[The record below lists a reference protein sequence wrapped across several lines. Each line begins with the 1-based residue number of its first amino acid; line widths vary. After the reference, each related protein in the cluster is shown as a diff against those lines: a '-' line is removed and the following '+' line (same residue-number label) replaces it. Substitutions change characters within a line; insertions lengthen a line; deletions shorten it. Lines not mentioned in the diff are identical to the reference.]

1 MEATMQ
7 AIIPAAGLGTRL
19 APFSAAVAKELAP
32 IGVKPAIHW
41 TIAEAA
47 AAGVESAVV
56 VISPEKTSLRR
67 YLEGD
72 FPPAYRELEGVRAWM
87 ELLETVP
94 LTIALQPEPRGLGD
108 ALLRGWRAA
117 DEGDIFFLMYPDNIV
132 PDPGDLF
139 ARLSAAFLSCGL
151 TTVAGMPDRP
161 YIRGNHWIHCGEPF
175 GPGRRARRFSQ
186 RQDPP
191 PGADDTVLRAAG
203 RVLVTNEYFDILE
216 RLCSE
221 GVNGDL
227 DDIHAYQVLAERQ
240 RIIVVPTGQVIH
252 DAGCP
257 EGYQD
262 AWLAYIT
269 GELMA

>member
-1 MEATMQ
+1 MQ

-19 APFSAAVAKELAP
+19 APFSATAAKELAP
-32 IGVKPAIHW
+32 IGVKPTIHW
-41 TIAEAA
+41 TLAEAA
-47 AAGVESAVV
+47 AAGVESVVV
-56 VISPEKTSLRR
+56 VISPEKTALRR

-72 FPPAYRELEGVRAWM
+72 FPPAYRDLASVRAWL

-94 LTIALQPEPRGLGD
+94 VTIALQPEPRGLGD

-117 DEGDIFFLMYPDNIV
+117 DEGDIFYLMYPDNVV

-139 ARLSAAFLSCGL
+139 ARLSTAFLTSGL

-161 YIRGNHWIHCGEPF
+161 YIRGNHWIHCGESF
-175 GPGRRARRFSQ
+175 GTAHRARHFSQ
-186 RQDPP
+186 RHDPP
-191 PGADDTVLRAAG
+191 PGIDDTVLRAAG
-203 RVLVTNEYFDILE
+203 RVLVTNEYFDVLE
-216 RLCSE
+216 HLRGE
-221 GVNGDL
+221 GVTGEL

-240 RIIVVPTGQVIH
+240 RILVVPTEQIIH

-269 GELMA
+269 GELER